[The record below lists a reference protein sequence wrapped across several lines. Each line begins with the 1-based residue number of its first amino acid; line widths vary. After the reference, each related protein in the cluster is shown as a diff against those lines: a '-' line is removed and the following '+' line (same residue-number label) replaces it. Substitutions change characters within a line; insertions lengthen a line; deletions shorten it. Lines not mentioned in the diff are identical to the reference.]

1 MTHAKK
7 FVAAAFLALVLL
19 IGLSLSAFGVSA
31 DTGYTA
37 HFDTCGET
45 SPFAAVRLTV
55 QTDPL
60 YKNTNDWFVSGE
72 PSSRVALEMALSVT
86 DWSKATEMRIRFKSN
101 ALPNSPSTA
110 HDNNMAIGFVGR
122 AADGKLYRKINKPY
136 SSLRFMTQSE
146 TVAAQLYY
154 INDQIPFFS
163 MGRQMNCYIQAPL
176 AEGSF
181 GWYGE
186 AENNVVALGNDAVG
200 EISGEVRFATIL
212 LEPQNYGGMCL
223 DIGDVEVK
231 VGGVWQKAFDASKAE
246 LITKAADKTWAQ
258 TLEGM
263 TANQCILEPFVEQ
276 CTTECC
282 RVELIEATPCE
293 THADA
298 NGDGYCDR
306 CFAAVPHMF
315 IDVLPIGNKDGLC
328 DTCRLAVCGEGK
340 CVDANGD
347 GGCDVCGHTD
357 YVEQP
362 EPEPGSEPGTDGA
375 DDGSN
380 GNQSETTDDGGEGGC
395 GGAIAIGAG
404 SLVLAGV
411 TVLAAVAMLRKKRK
425 E

>member
-146 TVAAQLYY
+146 TVAAQLFY

-186 AENNVVALGNDAVG
+186 AENNVVALGNDSVG
-200 EISGEVRFATIL
+200 DILGDVRFATIL

-328 DTCRLAVCGEGK
+328 DTCGLAVCGEGK

-362 EPEPGSEPGTDGA
+362 EPEPDPEPGTNEG
-375 DDGSN
+375 
-380 GNQSETTDDGGEGGC
+380 GNQGSADDGGEGGC